1 MKEESL
7 RQKKVSS
14 LLHAELSQI
23 LIQNF
28 RELTSGLIS
37 VTRVEM
43 TKDLKKAHVY
53 LSFLDL
59 SSPDE
64 GQILLRAIQEN
75 KNILKKAV
83 ASTVK
88 LKYNPE
94 LIFLLDKGPE
104 WEQKIDSI
112 LRGLKN
118 GNK

>member
-1 MKEESL
+1 M
-7 RQKKVSS
+7 SS
-14 LLHAELSQI
+14 LLQAELSQI

-28 RELTSGLIS
+28 RDLTPGLIS

-59 SSPDE
+59 SFPDE
-64 GQILLRAIQEN
+64 GQILLRTIREK

-94 LIFLLDKGPE
+94 LIFLLDQGPE
-104 WEQKIDSI
+104 LDQKIDRI
-112 LRGLKN
+112 LRGIKN
-118 GNK
+118 DKK